1 MQQSMWDMV
10 IYILAT
16 LPPQILHLLARFGKG
31 TPEGAQLA
39 VDATLASPLTSAGQ
53 PKRRAGRYA
62 RAPKQGKQRS
72 RFTPNCKAQAGAVW
86 SSWPLNLGGGGP
98 EAAHFIRSLAH
109 TKPRATPPHLRQA
122 SITALMARWTVSLTP
137 AAMHA
142 NASSLLFMPHPC
154 YPCRVKEPSQGKTPS
169 RSWRTSSPTPGG
181 CPCPQPIAWAMTWPF
196 LLDFLSWIFLVG
208 FRYLGFRRGGFG
220 Q

>member
-16 LPPQILHLLARFGKG
+16 LPPQILHLLARFGKS

-86 SSWPLNLGGGGP
+86 SSWPLNLGGGGVQ
-98 EAAHFIRSLAH
+98 
-109 TKPRATPPHLRQA
+109 KPLTSSDPWPTQNREQPHPISDKPPSQPSWHDGRFP
-122 SITALMARWTVSLTP
+122 SP
-137 AAMHA
+137 
-142 NASSLLFMPHPC
+142 LLLCMLMPHP
-154 YPCRVKEPSQGKTPS
+154 YYSCRIPAIHAV
-169 RSWRTSSPTPGG
+169 
-181 CPCPQPIAWAMTWPF
+181 
-196 LLDFLSWIFLVG
+196 
-208 FRYLGFRRGGFG
+208 
-220 Q
+220 